1 MNSYDT
7 IIIGGGV
14 AGLEAAQMLGRA
26 RRNVLVLDSGA
37 PRNRFAPHMH
47 GVLGL
52 DGTPPLD
59 LLARGREEAEGYG
72 VTFATGV
79 VDRIDGSGSDND
91 AESATVRLTCT
102 DGTEYRT
109 RAVLVATGLDD
120 DLPDIP
126 GLAEHWGG
134 AAFQCPYCHGW
145 EVRDTRIGVLATSP
159 PSFHQ
164 ATLIRQWSDSVTVFT
179 TDPALFDG
187 LDEDTRAGFA
197 ARGVSLVAS
206 PVTEVLSASTDTAD
220 SVSSLRGVRTQDGQ
234 THEVD
239 ALAVSPE
246 SRPRDGFLAG
256 LDLERYEFPG
266 VGTFL
271 QTDETGRTSHPRI
284 WATGN
289 VVNPRFNVPAS
300 VGQASMAA
308 GALNHV
314 LVLED
319 TERAVQEAEDQ

>member
-1 MNSYDT
+1 MTSYDT

-26 RRNVLVLDSGA
+26 RRTVLVLDSGA

-59 LLARGREEAEGYG
+59 LLAKGREEAEGYG
-72 VTFATGV
+72 VTFATGIV
-79 VDRIDGSGSDND
+79 ERIGDGGSDETD
-91 AESATVRLTCT
+91 TVLLTCS

-109 RAVLVATGLDD
+109 RAVLVASGIDD
-120 DLPDIP
+120 ELPDVP
-126 GLAEHWGG
+126 GLAEHWGS

-145 EVRDTRIGVLATSP
+145 EVRDSRIGVLATSP
-159 PSFHQ
+159 QSFHQ
-164 ATLIRQWSDSVTVFT
+164 ATLVRQWSDSVTVFT
-179 TDPALFDG
+179 TDTALFDG

-197 ARGVSLVAS
+197 ARGVPLIES
-206 PVTEVLSASTDTAD
+206 PVTEVLSEPEGSG
-220 SVSSLRGVRTQDGQ
+220 SSLRAVRTQDGQ

-246 SRPRDGFLAG
+246 SRPRDGFLAS
-256 LDLERYEFPG
+256 LDLQRQELPG
-266 VGTFL
+266 VGSFL
-271 QTDETGRTSHPRI
+271 KTDETGRTSHPRI
-284 WATGN
+284 WAVGN
-289 VVNPRFNVPAS
+289 LVNPRLNVPAS
-300 VGQASMAA
+300 VGQASMTA
-308 GALNHV
+308 GVLNHV

-319 TERAVQEAEDQ
+319 TEEAVRAGLG